1 VPKKTKTTEEHLKT
15 IELLVAGLL
24 MNQEKK
30 PSLHQIARLIGVDES
45 VIVDLYPQRKSKK

>member
-1 VPKKTKTTEEHLKT
+1 MPKKTKTTEEHLKT

-30 PSLHQIARLIGVDES
+30 PFRSAARQAHRG
-45 VIVDLYPQRKSKK
+45 R

>member
-1 VPKKTKTTEEHLKT
+1 MPKKTRTTEEHLKT

-30 PSLHQIARLIGVDES
+30 PSVQEIARLIGVDES
-45 VIVDLYPQRKSKK
+45 TITELYPQRKSKK